1 MYRQPRSGF
10 TRIPCVQA
18 CTLEVGGRA
27 GEAMLCNLSLLGA
40 YLHFEPPPDTGTR
53 VSLRFTLPDGEG
65 EMTADATVTWFNQ
78 APPDSATALP
88 AGCGVRF
95 TGLGPAELRRISA
108 LVASFQSE
116 PRPLIERH
124 EPRPEKV
131 RIPFVAPCVVAGA
144 FGTARGSVCNLSAH
158 GVYVA
163 VDPVPEAGAAVIVA
177 FRLPGLEDLFERAAM
192 VAWRNPEGPSR
203 LRALPP
209 GCGLRFANLS
219 GEDRARLSALV
230 DEYSGQL
237 PPRASL
243 AGRRW
248 PG

>member
-18 CTLEVGGRA
+18 CRMVVDGRE

-40 YLHFEPPPDTGTR
+40 YLHFEPPPDPGTH

-65 EMTADATVTWFNQ
+65 AMAAEATVAWLNV
-78 APPDSATALP
+78 APPASATALP

-95 TGLGPAELRRISA
+95 TGLGPAELRRIAA
-108 LVASFQSE
+108 LVASFHSE
-116 PRPLIERH
+116 PRPLLERH

-131 RIPFVAPCVVAGA
+131 RIPFVAHCVLAGA
-144 FGTARGSVCNLSAH
+144 HGTARGSVCNLSAS

-163 VDPVPEAGAAVIVA
+163 VDPVPEEGARVIVA
-177 FRLPGLEDLFERAAM
+177 FRLPGVEDLFERAAV
-192 VAWRNPEGPSR
+192 VAWRNPEGPTR
-203 LRALPP
+203 TRALPP

-219 GEDRARLSALV
+219 ADDHARLAALI
-230 DEYSGQL
+230 DEYRSQL
-237 PPRASL
+237 PPRGA
-243 AGRRW
+243 
-248 PG
+248 